1 MGEWS
6 VELDMEDSAVE
17 ALDMEGS
24 VVELDNVGT
33 MDSHLL
39 PDVVDMTADESL
51 SYVHVSYVNSTHVW
65 SYS

>member
-33 MDSHLL
+33 MDSHRL

-51 SYVHVSYVNSTHVW
+51 SYVHVRYVSSTHVW